1 MTTSTR
7 ARASSSHMR
16 RTSSLE
22 DVRAFVS
29 HFPDHLSWR
38 AERES
43 FAHEAT
49 QYALW
54 IPFAA
59 LARACGMR
67 TLSYL
72 FCTWFV
78 LGELMLVYTHE
89 AHRKVLRAL
98 RWWHVSAAIACTA
111 AAAGGPPTRE
121 TFGRFFVDYVFWGAI
136 AMACVFPL
144 VPKSFRRDVPDMVY
158 SLGFLPRK
166 TARRGGDGGG
176 GGEEDAARDE

>member
-1 MTTSTR
+1 MISELRANARAPTR
-7 ARASSSHMR
+7 GGPPTRRRSSHRATESKHQLEIFLIHRCRFHVHRNRASLSARASSSHMR

-67 TLSYL
+67 TL
-72 FCTWFV
+72 
-78 LGELMLVYTHE
+78 
-89 AHRKVLRAL
+89 
-98 RWWHVSAAIACTA
+98 
-111 AAAGGPPTRE
+111 
-121 TFGRFFVDYVFWGAI
+121 
-136 AMACVFPL
+136 
-144 VPKSFRRDVPDMVY
+144 
-158 SLGFLPRK
+158 
-166 TARRGGDGGG
+166 
-176 GGEEDAARDE
+176 